1 MSDTPVM
8 FPTELGVRE
17 SFDHEKGE
25 LVLDFDGPCE
35 LDKNLTRAV
44 GESSHC
50 IFAFKQV
57 APSSVPQITYHQHSL
72 SMFESE
78 PFIRPSVEPII
89 RPSDGGQRACYHG
102 IRFDAND
109 EAYHCAYAIKN
120 CGGAIFVVMYN
131 TIADMSFPTTEIPT
145 PTIISA
151 TKTEGAANDI
161 VKRVFDVEEEF
172 FRVGSK
178 VLAYG
183 LPKFQFGTTYK
194 VEITCLSHTN
204 ACADVCTKE
213 GVKICAVP
221 LHNLACFDR
230 PRPFTLKTPDGGL
243 YTVCIHRQSFK
254 LAGYMHIEIILAMVQ
269 HQIDKSYAYPRWS
282 KKEEYE
288 RHSQVC

>member
-1 MSDTPVM
+1 M

-17 SFDHEKGE
+17 SFYHATRE
-25 LVLDFDGPCE
+25 LVLDFDRECE

-57 APSSVPQITYHQHSL
+57 PPSSVAQIIYHRHSL
-72 SMFESE
+72 TMSESE
-78 PFIRPSVEPII
+78 PFIRPSAGPII
-89 RPSDGGQRACYHG
+89 ETGDGEKRACYHF
-102 IRFDAND
+102 IQFDAHD
-109 EAYHCAYAIKN
+109 DAYHCAYAIKN
-120 CGGAIFVVMYN
+120 CGGAIFVVMHN
-131 TIADMSFPTTEIPT
+131 TIADMSLSPATKIPT
-145 PTIISA
+145 PAIITA

-183 LPKFQFGTTYK
+183 LPQFRFGMTYK
-194 VEITCLSHTN
+194 VQIMCLSHTN

-213 GVKICAVP
+213 GVKICSVP

-230 PRPFTLKTPDGGL
+230 PRPFTLTTPDGGL
-243 YTVCIHRQSFK
+243 YTVCIDRQSFK
-254 LAGYMHIEIILAMVQ
+254 LAGYMHIGNILAMVQ
-269 HQIDKSYAYPRWS
+269 HQIDKSYASPRWS
-282 KKEEYE
+282 EEEEYE
-288 RHSQVC
+288 RHSQVCL